1 MKTKRT
7 IYFEMG
13 DKTGNGNEGCN
24 SHVSEIRNC
33 SIVHVSEIRN
43 CSIVHVFHNEQWQGN
58 VCVGPGGE
66 RGARGQETLV
76 TGLEPS

>member
-24 SHVSEIRNC
+24 SHVSE
-33 SIVHVSEIRN
+33 VRN
-43 CSIVHVFHNEQWQGN
+43 CSIVHVFHNHQWQGMS
-58 VCVGPGGE
+58 VGPGGE